1 MSLISDI
8 KKDARDYPGSC
19 EVGLSGRAKLNG
31 VWVTFIAYTNPQNT
45 TSACYIKYTAGG
57 RDHSITSH
65 DLDIYNVDQVK
76 KYIELDL

>member
-31 VWVTFIAYTNPQNT
+31 V
-45 TSACYIKYTAGG
+45 
-57 RDHSITSH
+57 
-65 DLDIYNVDQVK
+65 
-76 KYIELDL
+76 